1 MLSESDFYCESK
13 PTPLFSERW
22 TNQKILNQIKA
33 RQRRFENGQS
43 FPSDRILSVRG
54 EDLYGFKLVGMKL
67 QRVIF
72 CSNDLG
78 IATFDNCVGNH
89 TTFRN
94 GSMKHAKFTNCQ
106 FSDGDFSN
114 CSLIRASLSGI
125 FKNTYFLDCYMYHAD
140 LTGAK
145 FINCTFDNTELTGAD
160 ISLDPA
166 DWAGSILP
174 SGVTVY

>member
-1 MLSESDFYCESK
+1 MLSEMDFHCELK

-22 TNQKILNQIKA
+22 TNQKILNKIKG

-43 FPSDRILSVRG
+43 YPSDRILFVQG

-78 IATFDNCVGNH
+78 ISTFDNCVGSL

-94 GSMKHAKFTNCQ
+94 GSMNHAKFTNCQ
-106 FSDGDFSN
+106 FSHGEFSH
-114 CSLIRASLSGI
+114 CSLIRASFSGT
-125 FKNTYFLDCYMYHAD
+125 FKNIFFISCYMNHAD

-145 FINCTFDNTELTGAD
+145 FINCRFANTELIGAKL
-160 ISLDPA
+160 SLDPA
-166 DWAGSILP
+166 DWEGSTLP
-174 SGVTVY
+174 SGVTVC

>member
-1 MLSESDFYCESK
+1 MLSESDFHCESK
-13 PTPLFSERW
+13 PLPLLLERW
-22 TNQKILNQIKA
+22 TNQKILNQIKN
-33 RQRRFENGQS
+33 RQKRFETGKS
-43 FPSDRILSVRG
+43 YPSDHMLFVEG
-54 EDLYGFKLVGMKL
+54 EDLYGFNLVGMKF
-67 QRVIF
+67 QRVKF
-72 CSNDLG
+72 RSNKLG
-78 IATFDNCVGNH
+78 IATFDNCVGSIFEF
-89 TTFRN
+89 TDC
-94 GSMKHAKFTNCQ
+94 SMNHAKFTNCQ

-145 FINCTFDNTELTGAD
+145 FINCTFGNTELTGAD